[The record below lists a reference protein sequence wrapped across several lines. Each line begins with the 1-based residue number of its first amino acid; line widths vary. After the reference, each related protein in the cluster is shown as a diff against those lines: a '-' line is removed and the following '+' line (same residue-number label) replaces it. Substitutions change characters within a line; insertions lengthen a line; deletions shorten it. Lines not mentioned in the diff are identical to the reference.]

1 MVTEYGHTGAQPS
14 ASFVGRVFR
23 WAANLLRQRKTHPCI
38 SALRQEVQVPRC
50 DLERLSE
57 ISPHLL
63 ADIGVKQE
71 TAAGETSPWR
81 LDDGRHLLLR
91 PPL

>member
-1 MVTEYGHTGAQPS
+1 MVIEIGHAGAQPS
-14 ASFVGRVFR
+14 ASLASRIFRGVARLIGRKKTNPF
-23 WAANLLRQRKTHPCI
+23 ASTLR
-38 SALRQEVQVPRC
+38 RQVQVPRSE
-50 DLERLSE
+50 LERLSE
-57 ISPHLL
+57 TSPHLL
-63 ADIGVKQE
+63 ADIGVKPE

>member
-1 MVTEYGHTGAQPS
+1 M
-14 ASFVGRVFR
+14 
-23 WAANLLRQRKTHPCI
+23 
-38 SALRQEVQVPRC
+38 QVPRSE
-50 DLERLSE
+50 LERLSE
-57 ISPHLL
+57 TSPHLL
-63 ADIGVKQE
+63 ADIGVKPE